1 MNLNMFI
8 WPCVH
13 DFSGRHPVLQMIQD
27 GTVKRWT
34 VELLVIGEK
43 KLRQQAQMKG
53 AVTPL
58 NHLL

>member
-1 MNLNMFI
+1 
-8 WPCVH
+8 
-13 DFSGRHPVLQMIQD
+13 MIQD